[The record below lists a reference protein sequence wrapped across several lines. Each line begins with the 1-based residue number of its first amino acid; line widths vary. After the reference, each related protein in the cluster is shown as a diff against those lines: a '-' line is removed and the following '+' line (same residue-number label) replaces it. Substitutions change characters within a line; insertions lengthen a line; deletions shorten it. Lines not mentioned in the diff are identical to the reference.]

1 MTGVQT
7 CALPI
12 YPERLKPYIDRV
24 ALGRTGKPEDCADL
38 ALFLASPGASYL
50 TGLVVPVDGG
60 TTAATGQ
67 GRNNYES
74 DTRSV
79 L

>member
-1 MTGVQT
+1 MMRDSAQ
-7 CALPI
+7 C
-12 YPERLKPYIDRV
+12 RLQHI
-24 ALGRTGKPEDCADL
+24 GRKRRETTRAGRAEDCAGI
-38 ALFLASPGASYL
+38 ALFLASDDAAYL

-67 GRNNYES
+67 GRNSYEN